1 VGIFGR
7 DRKPEHQ
14 AGVIYVFDRNGDMPP
29 YYCAVCK
36 CGWGAGPVDA
46 MYPDPVIEQQ
56 MAAAARSH
64 DPAADTSVA
73 FPLDKLP

>member
-1 VGIFGR
+1 
-7 DRKPEHQ
+7 
-14 AGVIYVFDRNGDMPP
+14 M
-29 YYCAVCK
+29 K
-36 CGWGAGPVDA
+36 CGWGAEAVDA

-56 MAAAARSH
+56 MAAAALSH